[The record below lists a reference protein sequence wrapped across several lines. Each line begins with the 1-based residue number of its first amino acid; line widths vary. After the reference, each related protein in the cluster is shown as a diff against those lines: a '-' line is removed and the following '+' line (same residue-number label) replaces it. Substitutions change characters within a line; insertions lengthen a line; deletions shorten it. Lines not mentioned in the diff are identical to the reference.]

1 MDNISTKDLLLGDFN
16 LYRRYMFPETV
27 FGEWQDLAGDSF
39 NKFHESMTNEDLPAL
54 LLSAPP
60 QHGKSTLA
68 IQYASWFMA
77 KYPNSAQVAY
87 SSVSHSLC
95 KKAIR
100 NLRRIIFSKKFK
112 KLFYDLR
119 ITKNTESKLE
129 FGQNGMF
136 LATTVGGQIVGET
149 IQLAI
154 IDDPHKN
161 RAESR
166 SLPIKTKVKEWFDND
181 ISNRLTKDGG
191 LLSIQTRWAVDDLYN
206 HISEAYPGAKHLN
219 FKAIDEQG
227 NALFPELK
235 PLKFL
240 QKRKDALHALDWA
253 SLYQGEP
260 TYAGGEML
268 DMESIR
274 YYNNPPD
281 LWKMRFIVADTAS
294 TAKNYSDYTVFGFFG
309 ITPKLDL
316 YLLNFKRFKT
326 ETPKLE
332 SEAVEFW
339 KQSKGAQ
346 FFAIENKSSGIGLLQ
361 ALKLKSLPIRSI
373 ERGTGQGIVDRALD
387 YGSVISQ
394 GKLYLPEHIRNNTD
408 IITELTAFPNAPHD
422 DFVSV
427 LLDGM
432 QELNKLLTVDNVT
445 FTNNNNLNR
454 SR

>member
-1 MDNISTKDLLLGDFN
+1 MDNISTKELLLEDFN
-16 LYRRYMFPETV
+16 LYRRYMFSGTI
-27 FGEWQDLAGDSF
+27 FGEWQDVAGNSF
-39 NKFHESMTNEDLPAL
+39 NDFHKSMINEDLPAL
-54 LLSAPP
+54 LLSSHP
-60 QHGKSTLA
+60 QSGKSTLA
-68 IQYASWFMA
+68 IQYASWFMV
-77 KYPNSAQVAY
+77 KNPLTAQVAY

-100 NLRRIIFSKKFK
+100 NLRRIIFSKRFQKVFG
-112 KLFYDLR
+112 DLNV
-119 ITKNTESKLE
+119 TKNTDTKIE
-129 FGQNGMF
+129 FGINGMF

-149 IQLAI
+149 IQLVI

-166 SLPIKTKVKEWFDND
+166 SLTIKEKVKDWFDND
-181 ISNRLTKDGG
+181 VSTRLTKDGG
-191 LLSIQTRWAVDDLYN
+191 ILSIQTRWAVDDLYN
-206 HISEAYPGAKHLN
+206 HIATVYPDSKHLN

-235 PLKFL
+235 PLSFL
-240 QKRKDALHALDWA
+240 LKRKSAMHPLDWA

-260 TYAGGEML
+260 TYSGGEML
-268 DMESIR
+268 DMEAIR

-309 ITPKLDL
+309 ITPKLEL

-394 GKLYLPEHIRNNTD
+394 GKLYLPEHIRHNTD

-445 FTNNNNLNR
+445 FTNNNLNR